1 MNVQIKPH
9 FCIPPDTITGIFK
22 GFIEGASKICS
33 EKYLGAEIE
42 YPTDILCEI
51 EHNRKILQKMINSFE
66 KKTRDSNNNNNNKNN
81 ANKKQ
86 IITFA
91 WIPKIRLKLKKE
103 IQKFGFRVAFQ
114 KQR

>member
-1 MNVQIKPH
+1 
-9 FCIPPDTITGIFK
+9 
-22 GFIEGASKICS
+22 
-33 EKYLGAEIE
+33 
-42 YPTDILCEI
+42 
-51 EHNRKILQKMINSFE
+51 MINSFE

>member
-1 MNVQIKPH
+1 MNVQIKPQ
-9 FCIPPDTITGIFK
+9 FCIPPDTITGILK
-22 GFIEGASKICS
+22 GFLEGATKTCS
-33 EKYLGAEIE
+33 EKYLRAEIE
-42 YPTDILCEI
+42 YRTDIFCENG
-51 EHNRKILQKMINSFE
+51 HDRKTLQKMIHSFQ
-66 KKTRDSNNNNNNKNN
+66 KKTHDSNNNNNNKNN

>member
-22 GFIEGASKICS
+22 GFLEGASKICS

-103 IQKFGFRVAFQ
+103 I
-114 KQR
+114 